1 MELWRSFIEDL
12 RAATGQQEWDGWLA
26 GAAELWDAEIEWDA
40 SESRLP
46 DIGGVYR
53 GKDAVRGFWREWL
66 ARGKLSNSSTT
77 WSTPGTVSSCC
88 SNSGCAGRST
98 GIEVSLGKYAQ
109 VATFRDGLIFRWKLY
124 LSQAEALKPAG
135 LRE

>member
-1 MELWRSFIEDL
+1 MPPSPDCRISAVSTGAKTPCVGSGESGWRVETLEFEYHLVD
-12 RAATGQQEWDGWLA
+12 A
-26 GAAELWDAEIEWDA
+26 GDRVVMLLEQ
-40 SESRLP
+40 RM
-46 DIGGVYR
+46 R
-53 GKDAVRGFWREWL
+53 
-66 ARGKLSNSSTT
+66 
-77 WSTPGTVSSCC
+77 
-88 SNSGCAGRST
+88 GRST